1 MKQKRTF
8 IILLLI
14 ISILCLG
21 IAYASITSVNLTISG
36 TATASPDTNN
46 FVVKFADNGTTTKTG
61 NSGIVATT
69 TASDQAATL
78 NISGLTAAGEKVV
91 ATWTIENTSADLSAE
106 IETKTSEI
114 TGSTE
119 YFQITTE
126 IAGASENKAT
136 IPAKDTENSVDGTT
150 TVTVTVELLKTPI
163 ESEVSGT
170 INVELTAT
178 PVQP

>member
-14 ISILCLG
+14 VSILCLG

-46 FVVKFADNGTTTKTG
+46 FVVKFADNGATTKTG
-61 NSGIVATT
+61 NAGIVATT

-91 ATWTIENTSADLSAE
+91 ATWTIENSSADLSAE
-106 IETKTSEI
+106 IEATTSEI
-114 TGSTE
+114 TGSTG

-126 IAGASENKAT
+126 IAGASEGKAT
-136 IPAKDTENSVDGTT
+136 IPAKDTESSIDGTT

-163 ESEVSGT
+163 EDEVSGT